1 MEQSCYIV
9 YSMTAT
15 HVQNLLKPTS
25 LQPFEYYSADK
36 LYV

>member
-9 YSMTAT
+9 YLMTAT
-15 HVQNLLKPTS
+15 RVQNLLKPTL

-36 LYV
+36 QYV